1 MSTPAPRD
9 FRPAL
14 HYTPQSGWI
23 NDPNGLVYAKGQYHL
38 FAQYYHEPVWGPMHW
53 AHAVSRDLLHWEH
66 LPIALAPD
74 DLGAVFSG
82 SAVFDQ
88 NNTSGLGR
96 EGQAPLVALYTSHG
110 DFEQQSLAYS
120 LDGVHFEKYSGNP
133 VIPNQEQADFRD
145 PKVFWNPVKSCWSL
159 VLAAG
164 DHVEFF
170 ASPDLLHWT
179 KTGVFGPQGNYAEGV
194 WECPDFFPLAAPD
207 GREVWVLLLSNGPC
221 EANHGSR
228 TQYFTGSFNGE
239 TFTAD
244 GRFTQPEFIDSGYD
258 NYAGVTFFGPE
269 RRLLV
274 GWAANWVYAAQTPTG
289 VYCNQMTLPRA
300 LTLAD
305 TPKGGL
311 RLACAPVEGGAFGPA
326 VEAGPLPGEV
336 FHLRFSGQGA
346 GSLCLRN
353 EQGEELAFGVDERNQ
368 AFVDRSRAGLRDFD
382 ENFARDWYSRM
393 EAPRLYDGPWTLD
406 LYFDHSVCELFLDQG
421 TRAFTFTVY
430 PSAPYTV
437 AGP

>member
-14 HYTPQSGWI
+14 HYTPQSWWI

-133 VIPNQEQADFRD
+133 VIPNQERADFRD

-179 KTGVFGPQGNYAEGV
+179 KTGRFGPQGNYSEGV
-194 WECPDFFPLAAPD
+194 WECPDLFPLAAPD
-207 GREVWVLLLSNGPC
+207 GREVSP
-221 EANHGSR
+221 
-228 TQYFTGSFNGE
+228 
-239 TFTAD
+239 D
-244 GRFTQPEFIDSGYD
+244 
-258 NYAGVTFFGPE
+258 
-269 RRLLV
+269 RLPNP
-274 GWAANWVYAAQTPTG
+274 G
-289 VYCNQMTLPRA
+289 RA
-300 LTLAD
+300 LSWRCCKRPCILW
-305 TPKGGL
+305 L
-311 RLACAPVEGGAFGPA
+311 
-326 VEAGPLPGEV
+326 
-336 FHLRFSGQGA
+336 
-346 GSLCLRN
+346 
-353 EQGEELAFGVDERNQ
+353 
-368 AFVDRSRAGLRDFD
+368 
-382 ENFARDWYSRM
+382 
-393 EAPRLYDGPWTLD
+393 
-406 LYFDHSVCELFLDQG
+406 
-421 TRAFTFTVY
+421 
-430 PSAPYTV
+430 
-437 AGP
+437 